1 MASTLRD
8 VTTGV
13 RVPAPAPGEARWLR
27 DAELCDGLWLDFR
40 AKADSAGQGPAPALP
55 RSGRRRESERPAKGA
70 SSVSTSIAMRT
81 GGYVRH
87 VHAGHL
93 AQGASYCEP
102 MRRKMWRHRITG
114 AGQVS
119 IPAEVRHRWGTST
132 VAIEDEGDRIVLR
145 PVPDDPIAALRGS
158 LADLRTDITA
168 AEAVRAARDED
179 IEAEEEK
186 WKRLGW
192 A

>member
-1 MASTLRD
+1 
-8 VTTGV
+8 
-13 RVPAPAPGEARWLR
+13 
-27 DAELCDGLWLDFR
+27 
-40 AKADSAGQGPAPALP
+40 
-55 RSGRRRESERPAKGA
+55 
-70 SSVSTSIAMRT
+70 
-81 GGYVRH
+81 
-87 VHAGHL
+87 
-93 AQGASYCEP
+93 

-145 PVPDDPIAALRGS
+145 PVPDDPIAALRGIF
-158 LADLRTDITA
+158 ADDNPISG

-186 WKRLGW
+186 WKRLGR

>member
-1 MASTLRD
+1 
-8 VTTGV
+8 
-13 RVPAPAPGEARWLR
+13 
-27 DAELCDGLWLDFR
+27 
-40 AKADSAGQGPAPALP
+40 
-55 RSGRRRESERPAKGA
+55 
-70 SSVSTSIAMRT
+70 
-81 GGYVRH
+81 
-87 VHAGHL
+87 
-93 AQGASYCEP
+93 
-102 MRRKMWRHRITG
+102 MWRHRITG

-158 LADLRTDITA
+158 LADLRTDVTA
-168 AEAVRAARDED
+168 TEAVRAARDED
-179 IEAEEEK
+179 IEIEEEK

>member
-1 MASTLRD
+1 
-8 VTTGV
+8 
-13 RVPAPAPGEARWLR
+13 
-27 DAELCDGLWLDFR
+27 
-40 AKADSAGQGPAPALP
+40 
-55 RSGRRRESERPAKGA
+55 
-70 SSVSTSIAMRT
+70 
-81 GGYVRH
+81 
-87 VHAGHL
+87 
-93 AQGASYCEP
+93 
-102 MRRKMWRHRITG
+102 MWRHRITG

-158 LADLRTDITA
+158 LADLRTDVTA
-168 AEAVRAARDED
+168 TEAVRAARDQD
-179 IEAEEEK
+179 IEIEEEK